1 MLKAMSRTSFLIAKL
16 IINLYKGKIK
26 IDTKEKNSI
35 KIEVELYM
43 EKDIEEAIIP
53 NKVID
58 EDFIYKEYKK
68 ICDL

>member
-1 MLKAMSRTSFLIAKL
+1 
-16 IINLYKGKIK
+16 
-26 IDTKEKNSI
+26 
-35 KIEVELYM
+35 M